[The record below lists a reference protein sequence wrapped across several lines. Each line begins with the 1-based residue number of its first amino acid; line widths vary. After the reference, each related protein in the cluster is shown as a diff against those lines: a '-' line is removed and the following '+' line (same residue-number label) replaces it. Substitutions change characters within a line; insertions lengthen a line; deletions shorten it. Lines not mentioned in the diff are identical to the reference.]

1 MFYSLFSFL
10 FLQLFVIKH
19 GYLIL
24 SIMEIVL
31 NGNYYDNISG
41 IVFLNEKEIEG
52 KLAPDKRG

>member
-1 MFYSLFSFL
+1 
-10 FLQLFVIKH
+10 
-19 GYLIL
+19 
-24 SIMEIVL
+24 MEIVL